1 MFHHRMKLLAL
12 TAALACRDRKTGE
25 GEPNPADPPKLT
37 EREFEDKRRTDLA
50 QKSHDQLVS
59 RQIEL
64 ERDVAKYRARSAPE
78 GSRVLTA
85 EEATAYDA
93 YVALGV
99 PKELKTRLEAGQQAE
114 TDLQGRKRGDTL
126 REVAEVA
133 GYKPAVLG
141 RLSDGLEF
149 EISSSEVDG
158 KPVKTVNVKGA
169 DGKTTLLNEYAKANW
184 ADVEPAL
191 AAGTGPGGQQQTQQP
206 APFALPLGGAGTAVT
221 GTTAAQALNEKRNDP
236 RMNI

>member
-12 TAALACRDRKTGE
+12 TAALACRDRTTGE
-25 GEPNPADPPKLT
+25 GEPNPSDPPKLT

-50 QKSHDQLVS
+50 QKSHDQLVA

-85 EEATAYDA
+85 DEATAYEA
-93 YVALGV
+93 YVALGA
-99 PKELKTRLEAGQQAE
+99 PKDLKTKLDSGQVAE
-114 TDLQGRKRGDTL
+114 TKLQARERGDTL

-133 GYKPAVLG
+133 GYKPGVLG

-149 EISSSEVDG
+149 EINSSEVDG
-158 KPVKTVNVKGA
+158 KAVKTVSVKGA
-169 DGKTTLLNEYAKANW
+169 DGKPILLSEYAKANW
-184 ADVEPAL
+184 ADFEPAL
-191 AAGTGPGGQQQTQQP
+191 ATGTGSGTQQQTQQP
-206 APFALPLGGAGTAVT
+206 APFALPLGGAGTSAA
-221 GTTAAQALNEKRNDP
+221 GTTAAQALNEKRADP
-236 RMNI
+236 RMTI